1 MEQFDY
7 CFHDLKTSR
16 NPLNT
21 SIFSSCCCFTTN
33 SFCSSSWWLASAS
46 SFSQS
51 RYVPFLV
58 SVSSWMAVA
67 LMALVVYWML
77 LALMLMAQVVVLA
90 VGHTDD
96 VRCRTKLSALRLVY
110 SHTPLR
116 VPKKTHMCASLF
128 RSYCCYPQP
137 ACSWTLLF
145 SIYPPPAFPSC

>member
-1 MEQFDY
+1 MLLFHHQQFLLFLVAA
-7 CFHDLKTSR
+7 CL
-16 NPLNT
+16 
-21 SIFSSCCCFTTN
+21 TTN
-33 SFCSSSWWLASAS
+33 SFCSSSWRLASAS

-51 RYVPFLV
+51 RYVSFLV

-96 VRCRTKLSALRLVY
+96 VRCRTKLSALRLAY
-110 SHTPLR
+110 SHTPMR
-116 VPKKTHMCASLF
+116 VPQKTHMCASLC

-137 ACSWTLLF
+137 ACS
-145 SIYPPPAFPSC
+145 